1 MNLSLENILIQG
13 IGFIALIL
21 VVLSFQKNSRS
32 HTLIFLFISSMLFG
46 IHFYLLGAYTG
57 AALNGVGAVRAL
69 VFNLRDKYK
78 LPGHVSV
85 MWFFIGI
92 FTLAGLYTY
101 SEPFDVL
108 PVIAMNIE
116 CFALWNRNTRH
127 VRFIFLT
134 ARPFWISY
142 NIISMSIAGI
152 VSEIFLIV
160 SLSVAIWRFDKNA
173 GIAD

>member
-1 MNLSLENILIQG
+1 
-13 IGFIALIL
+13 
-21 VVLSFQKNSRS
+21 
-32 HTLIFLFISSMLFG
+32 MLFG

-92 FTLAGLYTY
+92 FTLTGLYTY